1 MSNALESLD
10 YLALAGPTAAGKTA
24 AALAIAR
31 QHPVE
36 IISVD
41 SALVYRNMDIGTA
54 KPSADELAAVQ
65 HHLINIRDPLQAYSA
80 AEFVAD
86 AQRLMQ
92 DIRARGKLP
101 LLVGGT
107 MLYFKALF
115 DGLDEMPK
123 ADPAVRATLAADA
136 AARGWPALHAELAL
150 VDPITA
156 ARLQPQDSQRIS
168 RALEVF
174 RVSGQP
180 LSFFQRRI
188 AATPVEDGIAPSAV
202 TASEARQSNSFVTA
216 SGARQSMTAGLPR
229 FARND
234 EGSFAR
240 NDEETRDDGDEPS
253 GLLISLEPNDRAW
266 LHGRIAER
274 FDAMLAA
281 GFLEEVRTLRARGD
295 LHPDLP
301 SMRCVGYRQA
311 WALLDSID
319 TSQAQ
324 QDQPKQATDIEHN
337 LALRDF
343 REQGIA
349 ATRQLAK
356 RQLTWLRSMPQRRV
370 VACDAPD
377 ALAQVLALVTEHVR
391 AAASKKQS

>member
-1 MSNALESLD
+1 MTASVKTLD

-24 AALAIAR
+24 AALAIAL

-41 SALVYRNMDIGTA
+41 SALVYRDMDIGTA
-54 KPSADELAAVQ
+54 KPSADELAAVP

-80 AEFVAD
+80 AEFVTD
-86 AQRLMQ
+86 AKRLMQ
-92 DIRARGKLP
+92 DIRTRGKLP

-123 ADPAVRATLAADA
+123 ADPAVRAILAAEA
-136 AARGWPALHAELAL
+136 AERGWPALHAELAL

-188 AATPVEDGIAPSAV
+188 AATSVTAAANLSV
-202 TASEARQSNSFVTA
+202 TASEARQSNSSVTA
-216 SGARQSMTAGLPR
+216 SEARQSMTVGLPR

-234 EGSFAR
+234 EESFAR
-240 NDEETRDDGDEPS
+240 NDGDGFARTDDIEQS

-266 LHGRIAER
+266 LHSRIAER

-281 GFLEEVRTLRARGD
+281 GFLDEVRALRARGD

-311 WALLDSID
+311 WTLLDSID
-319 TSQAQ
+319 DPQMTTTQHS
-324 QDQPKQATDIEHN
+324 

-343 REQGIA
+343 REQGVA

-377 ALAQVLALVTEHVR
+377 ALAQVLALTAEHVS
-391 AAASKKQS
+391 AAASNKQS